1 MHIGVNLAFNP
12 VTFIVTIIN
21 VLIMYFILKKFLF
34 GKVSD
39 FMANRSSSIEADINE
54 AKSSKEEANELKL
67 KYENQLKTAET
78 EGKKIV
84 EEYKVKATKLSDE
97 MLEEAK
103 KDAALVRE
111 RAKLDAKREMDKAK
125 EEVKKQVI
133 ALSMLAAAK
142 SMGGQL
148 DEAKHHNLIKDFIDK
163 VEV

>member
-1 MHIGVNLAFNP
+1 MHVGVNLTFNI
-12 VTFIVTIIN
+12 VTFFVTIIN
-21 VLIMYFILKKFLF
+21 VIIMYFILKKLLF
-34 GKVSD
+34 ERVSN
-39 FMANRSSSIEADINE
+39 FMSNRSNSIEANINE
-54 AKSSKEEANELKL
+54 AETSKKEAGELKL
-67 KYENQLKTAET
+67 KYENQLKTAEV

-84 EEYKVKATKLSDE
+84 DEYKAKATKLSDE

-103 KDAALVRE
+103 KEASLIRE
-111 RAKLDAKREMDKAK
+111 RAKVDATREMDKAK

-148 DEAKHHNLIKDFIDK
+148 DEQKHHNLIKDFIDK